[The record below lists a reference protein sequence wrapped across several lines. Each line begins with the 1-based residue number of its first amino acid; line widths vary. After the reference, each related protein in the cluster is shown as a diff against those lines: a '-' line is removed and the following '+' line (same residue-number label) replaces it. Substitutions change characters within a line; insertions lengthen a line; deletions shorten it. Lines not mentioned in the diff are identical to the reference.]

1 MLKMIISFFRRFDD
15 AAEILAAAAPE
26 ADCAQPELARIW
38 G

>member
-1 MLKMIISFFRRFDD
+1 MLKAIISFFNRLDD
-15 AAEILAAAAPE
+15 AAEILAGAAAE

>member
-1 MLKMIISFFRRFDD
+1 MLKTIFNFFNRFDD
-15 AAEILAAAAPE
+15 AAEILANAAIE